1 MLFIKTL
8 MTADQIYS
16 FLLKLKLKLRIGPN
30 SNYKKNTFDGYKIK
44 CFYFV

>member
-16 FLLKLKLKLRIGPN
+16 YLLKLKLKLHIGPN
-30 SNYKKNTFDGYKIK
+30 SNYKKHFRWSELSLG
-44 CFYFV
+44 F

>member
-30 SNYKKNTFDGYKIK
+30 SNYKKKHQLNAFTSSKKI
-44 CFYFV
+44 